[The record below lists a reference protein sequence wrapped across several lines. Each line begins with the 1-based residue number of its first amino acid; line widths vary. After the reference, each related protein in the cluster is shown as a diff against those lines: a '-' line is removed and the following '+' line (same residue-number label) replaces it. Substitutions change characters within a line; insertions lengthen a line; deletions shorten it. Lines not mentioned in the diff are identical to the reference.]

1 MDGPHRW
8 TGQFCV
14 YKKKDNLLPR
24 SGFEPGPPVL
34 IFLCYTCFLNIAS
47 SAIRAFH
54 EREYAIIRDEWLNTL
69 CIMRTF
75 TYACSLLRDF
85 SDHCQHT
92 WMDNRPDFSVSDMT
106 LFLLRDLLQREE
118 SKETASAIVNLQ
130 LKVTSS
136 VFTFHIHNV
145 HPKQQPS
152 RYLYEL

>member
-1 MDGPHRW
+1 
-8 TGQFCV
+8 
-14 YKKKDNLLPR
+14 
-24 SGFEPGPPVL
+24 
-34 IFLCYTCFLNIAS
+34 
-47 SAIRAFH
+47 
-54 EREYAIIRDEWLNTL
+54 
-69 CIMRTF
+69 
-75 TYACSLLRDF
+75 
-85 SDHCQHT
+85 
-92 WMDNRPDFSVSDMT
+92 MDNRPDFSVSDMT